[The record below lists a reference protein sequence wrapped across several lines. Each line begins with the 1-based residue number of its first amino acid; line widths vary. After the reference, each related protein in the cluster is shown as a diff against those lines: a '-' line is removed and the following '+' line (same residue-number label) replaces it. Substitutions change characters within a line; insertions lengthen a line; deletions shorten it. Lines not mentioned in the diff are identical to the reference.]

1 MDLSAK
7 VVLITGIPFLQRP
20 PLTPHL
26 GSSSGIGEAT
36 ALKFASL
43 GANVVITGTDEL
55 KVRNVAQK
63 CRRVSSKAVLEL
75 TADLCVE
82 SEAAQLIERTINEFG
97 RLDIVVNHD
106 GALIYHLATDPKLM
120 EVFDT
125 TMNTNVRSVLS
136 LISLAIPYLEKTKGS
151 VVNVSSVAGM
161 KPVSF
166 PSLLPLSDRLFQQIP
181 SMMTYCVAKSALDM
195 ITRCLAIELAP
206 KGIRVNSVKSV
217 LKAFSKHSFV

>member
-1 MDLSAK
+1 MRFSLS
-7 VVLITGIPFLQRP
+7 F
-20 PLTPHL
+20 TPHL

-82 SEAAQLIERTINEFG
+82 SEANQLIERTICEFG

-106 GALIYHLATDPKLM
+106 GALIYHLATDAKLM

-125 TMNTNVRSVLS
+125 TINTNVRSVLH

-151 VVNVSSVAGM
+151 IVNVSSVAGI
-161 KPVSF
+161 KPVF
-166 PSLLPLSDRLFQQIP
+166 LSLLLSLLLSLFNDCSIDP
-181 SMMTYCVAKSALDM
+181 FNDDILCGEERHT
-195 ITRCLAIELAP
+195 
-206 KGIRVNSVKSV
+206 
-217 LKAFSKHSFV
+217 